1 MKRLALVVLAVLLL
15 PGCVT
20 LSAWERSTLMSR
32 VMADPGN
39 PMAHQLLD
47 HVHAVR
53 EGAIGATTAG
63 GASCGC
69 N

>member
-1 MKRLALVVLAVLLL
+1 VKTLASCLLALVML

-20 LSAWERSTLMSR
+20 LSAWERTTVMSR

-39 PMAHQLLD
+39 PLEHQLLD

-53 EGAIGATTAG
+53 EAASGATTAG

>member
-1 MKRLALVVLAVLLL
+1 MKILFVCVALLL

-20 LSAWERSTLMSR
+20 LQAWERSTVMSR
-32 VMADPGN
+32 IMADPGN
-39 PMAHQLLD
+39 PLEHQLLD

-53 EGAIGATTAG
+53 ESAVGATTAG

>member
-1 MKRLALVVLAVLLL
+1 MKYLPLLIVLLL

-20 LSAWERSTLMSR
+20 LQAWERSTVNSR
-32 VMADPGN
+32 LMADPGN
-39 PMAHQLLD
+39 PLEHQLVD

-53 EGAIGATTAG
+53 ESAVGATASG